1 MSEMVNQAAEADLDR
16 SEERSEHGVDGML
29 EERDPSAMTLSVFGQ
44 LLEPE
49 GIAPAQDFAE
59 SGRLI
64 CEQTPSIE
72 LRAKIRFILNEDIQ
86 FDVGAGDD
94 VRRLMRHW
102 RAELSPQIENTDEDL
117 FVSGFADDEALADLA
132 SEAPII
138 RLVNHLFARALDLD
152 ASDIHFEPNEN
163 YLDIRCRVDGIMTR
177 IERLPV
183 KIHTAVASRLKLMAK
198 LDIGEKRLPQDGRID
213 YKVGNKQLDMRV
225 STLPGVHGESVV
237 LRILDRSDTAVS
249 LKQLGMPEKILE
261 QYQGIINQPHGMV
274 LITGP
279 TGSGKTTTL
288 YATLEKINSEAQ
300 KIITVEDPVEYQL
313 DGITQIQANAS
324 IGLSFAQGLR
334 SIVRQ
339 DPDVLMIGEIRDH
352 ETAEIA
358 IESALTGHLVFST
371 LHTNDA
377 AGAVTRLQD
386 MGVQGYLISS
396 SLLAIQAQRLVRRV
410 CTDCAEVH
418 PLNIDEAAALEID
431 IDSIA
436 EIRRGSGCERCGQTG
451 YRGRVGLYELL
462 IMTDAIRHHIAA
474 GADANIIRDEA
485 IREGM
490 KTLRQDALEK
500 LSDGMTTPEEV
511 VRVTRAI

>member
-1 MSEMVNQAAEADLDR
+1 MSFQ
-16 SEERSEHGVDGML
+16 
-29 EERDPSAMTLSVFGQ
+29 PITLPVFSQ
-44 LLEPE
+44 LLEPQ
-49 GIAPAQDFAE
+49 GIAPARDFE
-59 SGRLI
+59 ETGNLVCSQML
-64 CEQTPSIE
+64 PIE
-72 LRAKIRFILNEDIQ
+72 ARAKIRYITNELVRFTAASDEE
-86 FDVGAGDD
+86 
-94 VRRLMRHW
+94 VRRLMKHW
-102 RAELSPQIENTDEDL
+102 RAELSLEIGNTEEEI
-117 FVSGFADDEALADLA
+117 FVSGFEDDEKLKDLA

-138 RLVNHLFARALDLD
+138 RLVNHLFARALDLN
-152 ASDIHFEPNEN
+152 ASDIHFEPNES

-177 IERLPV
+177 IERLPI
-183 KIHTAVASRLKLMAK
+183 KIHTGVASRLKLMAK

-213 YKVGNKQLDMRV
+213 YQFGNKHLDMRV

-237 LRILDRSDTAVS
+237 LRILDRSDTEVD
-249 LKQLGMPEKILE
+249 LQQLGMPEQVLQSYQKI
-261 QYQGIINQPHGMV
+261 ITQPHGMI

-288 YATLEKINSEAQ
+288 YATLEKINNEKQ

-313 DGITQIQANAS
+313 EGVTQIQANAS
-324 IGLSFAQGLR
+324 IGLSFAAGLR

-339 DPDVLMIGEIRDH
+339 DPDILMVGEIRDH

-386 MGVQGYLISS
+386 MGVEGYLISS

-410 CTDCAEVH
+410 CTDCSNNYELSPDEV
-418 PLNIDEAAALEID
+418 IVLETSKD
-431 IDSIA
+431 DCPS
-436 EIRRGSGCERCGQTG
+436 IRRGSGCEKCGNTG

-462 IMTDAIRHHIAA
+462 RMSDSIRHHIAS
-474 GADANIIRDEA
+474 GADANV
-485 IREGM
+485 IREQAISEGM
-490 KTLRQDALEK
+490 ETLRQDAIEK
-500 LSDGMTTPEEV
+500 LKAGLTTPEEV

>member
-1 MSEMVNQAAEADLDR
+1 MPMEQQTNIMSVENISLPM
-16 SEERSEHGVDGML
+16 
-29 EERDPSAMTLSVFGQ
+29 FGQ

-49 GIAPAQDFAE
+49 GIAPAQNFSTSYE
-59 SGRLI
+59 LV
-64 CEQTPSIE
+64 CNTLPSIE
-72 LRAKIRFILNEDIQ
+72 LRAKIRFIMGELVKFRRGQ
-86 FDVGAGDD
+86 GDE
-94 VRRLMRHW
+94 VSRLMKYW
-102 RAELSPQIENTDEDL
+102 RAELSPQIEQGDDV
-117 FVSGFADDEALADLA
+117 FVSGFEDDEELKDLA

-138 RLVNHLFARALDLD
+138 RLVNHLFARAMDLN

-163 YLDIRCRVDGIMTR
+163 HLDVRCRVDGIMTR
-177 IERLPV
+177 IERLPI
-183 KIHTAVASRLKLMAK
+183 KIHTAVASRLKLMAR

-213 YKVGNKQLDMRV
+213 SRIGNKQLDMRV

-249 LKQLGMPEKILE
+249 LQQLGMPEEILGK
-261 QYQGIINQPHGMV
+261 YQQLITQPHGMI

-288 YATLEKINSEAQ
+288 YATLEKINSEKQ

-313 DGITQIQANAS
+313 EGITQIQANSS
-324 IGLSFAQGLR
+324 IGLSFAAGLR

-339 DPDVLMIGEIRDH
+339 DPDVLMVGEIRDH

-377 AGAVTRLQD
+377 AGAVTRMQD
-386 MGVQGYLISS
+386 MGVEGYLISS
-396 SLLAIQAQRLVRRV
+396 SVLAIQAQRLVRRV
-410 CTDCAEVH
+410 CVDCKVEQ
-418 PLNIDEAAALEID
+418 PLSSDEAAVLD
-431 IDSIA
+431 IDARDYPVLS
-436 EIRRGSGCERCGQTG
+436 RGKGCERCGGSG
-451 YRGRVGLYELL
+451 YRGRIGLYELL
-462 IMTDAIRHHIAA
+462 VMSDAIRHHVAT
-474 GADANIIRDEA
+474 GADANIIREQA
-485 IREGM
+485 IKEGM

-500 LSDGMTTPEEV
+500 LAAGLTTPEEV

>member
-1 MSEMVNQAAEADLDR
+1 MPYSPV
-16 SEERSEHGVDGML
+16 
-29 EERDPSAMTLSVFGQ
+29 TLSIFTQ

-49 GIAPAQDFAE
+49 GIAPAKDFEE
-59 SGRLI
+59 SGSLI
-64 CEQTPSIE
+64 CNQLPSIAF
-72 LRAKIRFILNEDIQ
+72 RSKVRFIVGEIVR
-86 FDVGAGDD
+86 FKVGADEE
-94 VRRLMRHW
+94 VRRLMKYW
-102 RAELSPQIENTDEDL
+102 RAELSPQIESNEGEH
-117 FVSGFADDEALADLA
+117 FVSGFEDDEELIDLA

-138 RLVNHLFARALDLD
+138 RLVNHLFARALDLN
-152 ASDIHFEPNEN
+152 ASDIHFEPNEA
-163 YLDIRCRVDGIMTR
+163 YLNVRCRVDGIMTR

-183 KIHTAVASRLKLMAK
+183 RIHTAVASRLKLMAK
-198 LDIGEKRLPQDGRID
+198 LDIGEKRLPQDGRIN
-213 YKVGNKQLDMRV
+213 YQIGSKQLDMRV

-237 LRILDRSDTAVS
+237 LRILDRSDTTVDLS
-249 LKQLGMPEKILE
+249 RLGMPDNVLTN
-261 QYQGIINQPHGMV
+261 YQGVISQPHGMI

-288 YATLEKINSEAQ
+288 YATLEKINSERQ

-313 DGITQIQANAS
+313 EGITQIQANAS
-324 IGLSFAQGLR
+324 IGLSFAAGLR

-339 DPDVLMIGEIRDH
+339 DPDILMVGEIRDH

-386 MGVQGYLISS
+386 MGVEVYLISS

-410 CTDCAEVH
+410 CTDCAETH
-418 PLNIDEAAALEID
+418 FLSEDEAIVLEIG
-431 IDSIA
+431 ISSCPKIQ
-436 EIRRGSGCERCGQTG
+436 RGKGCERCGHTG

-462 IMTDAIRHHIAA
+462 MMSDAIRHHIAS

-485 IREGM
+485 IIEGM
-490 KTLRQDALEK
+490 KTLREDAIEK
-500 LSDGMTTPEEV
+500 LKAGLTTPEEV

>member
-1 MSEMVNQAAEADLDR
+1 MSADQAIQ
-16 SEERSEHGVDGML
+16 SPITM
-29 EERDPSAMTLSVFGQ
+29 PVFTE
-44 LLEPE
+44 LLEPQN
-49 GIAPAQDFAE
+49 IAPALDFSDSHTLVCADVPE
-59 SGRLI
+59 
-64 CEQTPSIE
+64 IE
-72 LRAKIRFILNEDIQ
+72 LRAKIRYVLDDNINFSL
-86 FDVGAGDD
+86 GSGDE
-94 VRRLMRHW
+94 VKRLMRHW
-102 RAELSPQIENTDEDL
+102 RAELSPDIESTEEI
-117 FVSGFADDEALADLA
+117 FVSGFEDDEELTDLA

-138 RLVNHLFARALDLD
+138 RLVNHLFARALDLN
-152 ASDIHFEPNEN
+152 ASDIHFEPSETH
-163 YLDIRCRVDGIMTR
+163 LDIRCRVDGIMAR

-183 KIHTAVASRLKLMAK
+183 KIHNAVASRLKLMAK

-213 YKVGNKQLDMRV
+213 YQIGSKQLDMRV

-237 LRILDRSDTAVS
+237 LRILDRSDTAVT
-249 LKQLGMPEKILE
+249 LQELGMPDRVLS
-261 QYQGIINQPHGMV
+261 QYQEVIRQPNGMV

-288 YATLEKINSEAQ
+288 YATLEKINDEAK

-313 DGITQIQANAS
+313 EGVTQIQANAS
-324 IGLSFAQGLR
+324 IGLSFAAGLR

-339 DPDVLMIGEIRDH
+339 DPDILMVGEIRDH

-386 MGVQGYLISS
+386 MGVEGYLISS

-410 CTDCAEVH
+410 CTDCSEAVALSDDEV
-418 PLNIDEAAALEID
+418 NVLEIQ
-431 IDSIA
+431 
-436 EIRRGSGCERCGQTG
+436 RGSCPTINRGKGCDRCGGTG

-462 IMTDAIRHHIAA
+462 VMSDAIRHHIATD
-474 GADANIIRDEA
+474 ADANV
-485 IREGM
+485 IREQAISEGM
-490 KTLRQDALEK
+490 QTLREDALRK
-500 LSDGMTTPEEV
+500 LRDGLTTPEEV

>member
-1 MSEMVNQAAEADLDR
+1 MSPL
-16 SEERSEHGVDGML
+16 
-29 EERDPSAMTLSVFGQ
+29 TLPLFSQ

-49 GIAPAQDFAE
+49 GIAPAHDYAS
-59 SGRLI
+59 SGLLV
-64 CEQTPSIE
+64 CNALPDIE
-72 LRAKIRFILNEDIQ
+72 LRARIRFI
-86 FDVGAGDD
+86 VGAG
-94 VRRLMRHW
+94 VRFRRGQGDEVTRLMKHW
-102 RAELSPQIENTDEDL
+102 RAELSPQIDQGAEV
-117 FVSGFADDEALADLA
+117 FVSGFEDDEDLKDMA

-138 RLVNHLFARALDLD
+138 RLVNHLFARALDLN
-152 ASDIHFEPNEN
+152 ASDIHFEPNEDH
-163 YLDIRCRVDGIMTR
+163 LDVRCRVDGIMTR
-177 IERLPV
+177 IERLPI
-183 KIHTAVASRLKLMAK
+183 KIHTAVASRLKLMAR

-213 YKVGNKQLDMRV
+213 SRIGNKQLDMRV

-249 LKQLGMPEKILE
+249 LQQLGMPEAILCT
-261 QYQGIINQPHGMV
+261 YQQLITQPHGMI

-288 YATLEKINSEAQ
+288 YATLEKINSEKQ

-313 DGITQIQANAS
+313 EGITQIQANAS
-324 IGLSFAQGLR
+324 IGLSFAAGLR

-339 DPDVLMIGEIRDH
+339 DPDVLMVGEIRDH

-386 MGVQGYLISS
+386 MGVEGYLISS

-410 CTDCAEVH
+410 CTDCKVAQ
-418 PLNIDEAAALEID
+418 PISLDEANVLQIK
-431 IDSIA
+431 A
-436 EIRRGSGCERCGQTG
+436 EDYPTLHRGTGCERCGGTG
-451 YRGRVGLYELL
+451 YRGRIGLYELL
-462 IMTDAIRHHIAA
+462 VMSDAIRHHIAS
-474 GADANIIRDEA
+474 GADANVIREQA

-500 LSDGMTTPEEV
+500 LAAGLTTPEEV
-511 VRVTRAI
+511 VRVTRAL

>member
-1 MSEMVNQAAEADLDR
+1 MPYSPV
-16 SEERSEHGVDGML
+16 
-29 EERDPSAMTLSVFGQ
+29 TLSTFTQ

-49 GIAPAQDFAE
+49 GIAPAKDFEE
-59 SGRLI
+59 SGSLI
-64 CEQTPSIE
+64 CNQLPSIAF
-72 LRAKIRFILNEDIQ
+72 RSKVRFIVGEIVR
-86 FDVGAGDD
+86 FKVGADEE
-94 VRRLMRHW
+94 VRRLMKYW
-102 RAELSPQIENTDEDL
+102 RAELSPQIESNEGEH
-117 FVSGFADDEALADLA
+117 FVSGFEDDEELIDLA

-138 RLVNHLFARALDLD
+138 RLVNHLFARALDLN
-152 ASDIHFEPNEN
+152 ASDIHFEPNEA
-163 YLDIRCRVDGIMTR
+163 YLNVRCRVDGIMTR

-183 KIHTAVASRLKLMAK
+183 RIHTAVASRLKLMAK
-198 LDIGEKRLPQDGRID
+198 LDIGEKRLPQDGRIN
-213 YKVGNKQLDMRV
+213 YQIGSKQLDMRV

-237 LRILDRSDTAVS
+237 LRILDRSDTTVDLS
-249 LKQLGMPEKILE
+249 RLGMPDNVLTN
-261 QYQGIINQPHGMV
+261 YQGVISQPHGMI

-288 YATLEKINSEAQ
+288 YATLEKINSERQ

-313 DGITQIQANAS
+313 EGITQIQATAS
-324 IGLSFAQGLR
+324 IGLSFAAGLR

-339 DPDVLMIGEIRDH
+339 DPDILMVGEIRDH
-352 ETAEIA
+352 ETAEIV

-386 MGVQGYLISS
+386 MGVEGYLISS

-410 CTDCAEVH
+410 CTDCAETH
-418 PLNIDEAAALEID
+418 FLSEDEAIVLEIG
-431 IDSIA
+431 ISSCPKIQ
-436 EIRRGSGCERCGQTG
+436 RGKGCERCGHTG

-462 IMTDAIRHHIAA
+462 MMSDAIRHHIAS

-485 IREGM
+485 IIEGM
-490 KTLRQDALEK
+490 KTLREDAIEK
-500 LSDGMTTPEEV
+500 LKAGLTTPEEV

>member
-1 MSEMVNQAAEADLDR
+1 MTYA
-16 SEERSEHGVDGML
+16 
-29 EERDPSAMTLSVFGQ
+29 PMTLPVFSQ

-49 GIAPAQDFAE
+49 GIAPARDFE
-59 SGRLI
+59 DSGKLLCDRL
-64 CEQTPSIE
+64 PSIE
-72 LRAKIRFILNEDIQ
+72 LRARIRFIMGELVR
-86 FDVGAGDD
+86 FDLGKDD
-94 VRRLMRHW
+94 EVRRLMKHW
-102 RAELSPQIENTDEDL
+102 RADLSPQIEGADEEV
-117 FVSGFADDEALADLA
+117 FVSGFEDDEELMDLA

-138 RLVNHLFARALDLD
+138 RLVNHLFARALDLN
-152 ASDIHFEPNEN
+152 ASDIHFEPSEEH
-163 YLDIRCRVDGIMTR
+163 LDVRCRVDGIMTR

-183 KIHTAVASRLKLMAK
+183 KIHTAVASRLKLMAR

-213 YKVGNKQLDMRV
+213 YQLGNKQLDMRV

-237 LRILDRSDTAVS
+237 LRILDRSDTAVE
-249 LKQLGMPEKILE
+249 LQELGMPETILRH
-261 QYQGIINQPHGMV
+261 YQGVISQPHGMI

-288 YATLEKINSEAQ
+288 YATLEKISNEKQ

-313 DGITQIQANAS
+313 EGITQIQANAA
-324 IGLSFAQGLR
+324 IGLSFAAGLR

-339 DPDVLMIGEIRDH
+339 DPDVLMVGEIRDH

-386 MGVQGYLISS
+386 MGVEGYLISS

-410 CTDCAEVH
+410 CTDCAEEL
-418 PLNIDEAAALEID
+418 PLNEDEAAVLEIEK
-431 IDSIA
+431 A
-436 EIRRGSGCERCGQTG
+436 GCPTVRRGRGCDRCGSTG

-462 IMTDAIRHHIAA
+462 LMSDAIRHHIAT
-474 GADANIIRDEA
+474 GADANIIRDQA
-485 IREGM
+485 IGEGM
-490 KTLRQDALEK
+490 RTLREDALDK
-500 LSDGMTTPEEV
+500 LKAGLTTPEEV
-511 VRVTRAI
+511 VRVTRAL

>member
-1 MSEMVNQAAEADLDR
+1 MIAAE
-16 SEERSEHGVDGML
+16 
-29 EERDPSAMTLSVFGQ
+29 MTLPVFSQ

-49 GIAPAQDFAE
+49 GIAPAQDFADT
-59 SGRLI
+59 GRLV
-64 CEQTPSIE
+64 CDQLPGIE
-72 LRAKIRFILNEDIQ
+72 LRAKIRFILDEAVNFDSGSEDE
-86 FDVGAGDD
+86 

-102 RAELSPQIENTDEDL
+102 RAELSPQMDSDEEEL
-117 FVSGFADDEALADLA
+117 FVSGFEDDEALTDLA

-163 YLDIRCRVDGIMTR
+163 SLDVRCRVDGIMTR
-177 IERLPV
+177 IERLPI

-198 LDIGEKRLPQDGRID
+198 LDIGEKRLPQDGRIN
-213 YKVGNKQLDMRV
+213 YQIGSKMLDMRV
-225 STLPGVHGESVV
+225 STLPGVHGESIV
-237 LRILDRSDTAVS
+237 LRILDRSDTTVE
-249 LKQLGMPEKILE
+249 LQQLGMPEKILE
-261 QYQGIINQPHGMV
+261 QYQGIVTQPHGMV

-288 YATLEKINSEAQ
+288 YATLEKINSEKQ

-313 DGITQIQANAS
+313 EGITQIQANAS
-324 IGLSFAQGLR
+324 IGLSFAEGLR

-339 DPDVLMIGEIRDH
+339 DPDILMIGEIRDH

-386 MGVQGYLISS
+386 MGVEGYLISS

-410 CTDCAEVH
+410 CDECEATRALTD
-418 PLNIDEAAALEID
+418 DEAAVLEIEHATC
-431 IDSIA
+431 S
-436 EIRRGSGCERCGQTG
+436 EVHYGKGCERCGQTG

-462 IMTDAIRHHIAA
+462 VMSDAIRHHIAT
-474 GADANIIRDEA
+474 GADANVIRDEA
-485 IREGM
+485 IKEGM

-500 LSDGMTTPEEV
+500 LKTGLTTPEEV
-511 VRVTRAI
+511 VRVTRAL

>member
-1 MSEMVNQAAEADLDR
+1 MPR
-16 SEERSEHGVDGML
+16 
-29 EERDPSAMTLSVFGQ
+29 AMTLPVFSQ
-44 LLEPE
+44 LLEPQ
-49 GIAPAQDFAE
+49 GIVPAQDFAE
-59 SGRLI
+59 TGRLVFD
-64 CEQTPSIE
+64 QLPGIE
-72 LRAKIRFILNEDIQ
+72 LRAKIRFILDTQVRFDQGTEDE
-86 FDVGAGDD
+86 

-102 RAELSPQIENTDEDL
+102 RAELSPQMDSSDEDI
-117 FVSGFADDEALADLA
+117 FVSGFEDDEALTDLA

-152 ASDIHFEPNEN
+152 SSDIHFEPNEN
-163 YLDIRCRVDGIMTR
+163 HLDIRCRVDGIMTR
-177 IERLPV
+177 IERLPI

-213 YKVGNKQLDMRV
+213 YQIGSKHLDMRV
-225 STLPGVHGESVV
+225 STLPGVHGESIV
-237 LRILDRSDTAVS
+237 LRILDRSNTAVS
-249 LKQLGMPEKILE
+249 LQALGMPENILA
-261 QYQGIINQPHGMV
+261 QYQRIITQPHGMV

-288 YATLEKINSEAQ
+288 YATLEKISNEKQ

-324 IGLSFAQGLR
+324 IGLSFAEGLR

-339 DPDVLMIGEIRDH
+339 DPDILMIGEIRDH

-386 MGVQGYLISS
+386 MGVEGYLISS
-396 SLLAIQAQRLVRRV
+396 SLLAILAQRLVRRV
-410 CTDCAEVH
+410 CTECEDTR
-418 PLNIDEAAALEID
+418 PLTEDEASVLEIEQV
-431 IDSIA
+431 SCPQVQY
-436 EIRRGSGCERCGQTG
+436 GKGCERCGQTG

-462 IMTDAIRHHIAA
+462 VMSDAIRHHIAT

-485 IREGM
+485 VKEGM
-490 KTLRQDALEK
+490 RTLRQDALEK
-500 LSDGMTTPEEV
+500 LKSGLTTPEEV
-511 VRVTRAI
+511 VRVTRAL

>member
-1 MSEMVNQAAEADLDR
+1 MPNAQ
-16 SEERSEHGVDGML
+16 
-29 EERDPSAMTLSVFGQ
+29 MTLPVFSQ
-44 LLEPE
+44 LLEPQ
-49 GIAPAQDFAE
+49 GIVPARDYIE

-64 CEQTPSIE
+64 CSQLPAIE
-72 LRAKIRFILNEDIQ
+72 LRAKIRFITQQPHRFELAPEDE
-86 FDVGAGDD
+86 
-94 VRRLMRHW
+94 VRRLMKHW
-102 RAELSPQIENTDEDL
+102 RAELSPQIDSNDTDL
-117 FVSGFADDEALADLA
+117 FVSGFDDDEALKDLA

-138 RLVNHLFARALDLD
+138 RLVNHLFARALDLN
-152 ASDIHFEPNEN
+152 ASDIHFEPSEN
-163 YLDIRCRVDGIMTR
+163 HLDVRCRVDGIMTR
-177 IERLPV
+177 IERLPI
-183 KIHTAVASRLKLMAK
+183 KIHTAVASRLKLMAR
-198 LDIGEKRLPQDGRID
+198 LDIGEKRLPQDGRIN
-213 YKVGNKQLDMRV
+213 YQIGNKQLDMRV

-237 LRILDRSDTAVS
+237 LRILDRGDTSVS
-249 LKQLGMPEKILE
+249 LSQLGMPEYILT
-261 QYQGIINQPHGMV
+261 QYQKIITQPHGMI

-288 YATLEKINSEAQ
+288 YATLEKISTEKQ

-313 DGITQIQANAS
+313 EGITQIQANSS
-324 IGLSFAQGLR
+324 IGLSFAAGLR

-339 DPDVLMIGEIRDH
+339 DPDILMIGEIRDH

-386 MGVQGYLISS
+386 MGVEGYLISS

-410 CTDCAEVH
+410 CTDCSEVH
-418 PLNIDEAAALEID
+418 ALTADEAAVLEIEPD
-431 IDSIA
+431 FCPQVT
-436 EIRRGSGCERCGQTG
+436 RGVGCERCGNTG

-462 IMTDAIRHHIAA
+462 LMSDAIRHHIAS
-474 GADANIIRDEA
+474 GADANVIREQA
-485 IREGM
+485 VAEGM

-500 LSDGMTTPEEV
+500 LKSGMTTPEEV